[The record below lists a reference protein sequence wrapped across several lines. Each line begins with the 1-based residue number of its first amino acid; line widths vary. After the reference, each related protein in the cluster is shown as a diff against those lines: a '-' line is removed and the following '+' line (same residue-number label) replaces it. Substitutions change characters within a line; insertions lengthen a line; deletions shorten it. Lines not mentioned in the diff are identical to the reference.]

1 METPAALG
9 GRKSNFLRRRFTG
22 ALKPKESLAGAPK
35 PKEPLAGAQKPKES
49 LAGSGAPSR
58 NFLFIDFD

>member
-9 GRKSNFLRRRFTG
+9 ERKSNFQGRRFTG

-49 LAGSGAPSR
+49 LAGSGAHSR

>member
-1 METPAALG
+1 MLG
-9 GRKSNFLRRRFTG
+9 GRKSNFQGMRFTG
-22 ALKPKESLAGAPK
+22 ALKLKESLAGAPK
-35 PKEPLAGAQKPKES
+35 PKEPFAGAQKPKES